1 MIPFKH
7 GSLICLNFQ
16 GMPWG
21 SEEMGKFV
29 HRSVWMS
36 TSLEHLQFDLTC
48 EPSIWYLLLVDYL
61 LANRCKSPTSL
72 RHFFMKEY
80 HKSLQAY
87 EQGHVSETRSTLTH
101 FLRIQCYWQSCL
113 ALKCCLK
120 ETHRSVV
127 KDSVTRHWFW
137 MCWRPVHAKW
147 YKPLY
152 NLCGNRQVKLVHVEK

>member
-1 MIPFKH
+1 MIPLKH
-7 GSLICLNFQ
+7 GSLISLNFQ

-21 SEEMGKFV
+21 SEEIRKLFIDQF
-29 HRSVWMS
+29 
-36 TSLEHLQFDLTC
+36 ECPHLLSICNLIWLVNLQC
-48 EPSIWYLLLVDYL
+48 SIWYLLFVGYL

-101 FLRIQCYWQSCL
+101 FLRIQLQCFWQWCL
-113 ALKCCLK
+113 ALRCCLK

-127 KDSVTRHWFW
+127 KDSVARHWFW
-137 MCWRPVHAKW
+137 MCRRPCPREVVQT
-147 YKPLY
+147 LI
-152 NLCGNRQVKLVHVEK
+152 